1 MAQNTYYPLLYEL
14 IIFPLCSFRPSSKRS
29 GLTVSVSGPAC
40 LSRPFV
46 HFLTDAAALDCGYG
60 CGWGCGFGLCQ
71 GSQLAN
77 VSISCTL
84 TVVRVVVAA
93 VVVVVVVVAVA
104 SMKLLTTFVSCPDHT
119 ACSRRACVWV
129 WVLSWSLSPSP
140 SRLLP
145 DFTSYWQWKPRLP
158 QMPHFAALLWLI
170 VDSWPHWQVSN
181 KTLVLEISI
190 WKFQRQGNKH
200 FSLAF
205 PLFAICDIFCNW
217 FLPQKFCSFRF
228 GPCVGFRALL
238 WLFMVSVMALIYL
251 CAFYRALSVPQTGAK
266 SKNSFHF
273 VARLITVW
281 HSLEQS
287 SRPLVRRLT
296 CHRGT
301 CTFLVYQKDV

>member
-1 MAQNTYYPLLYEL
+1 MITKLLVAVAQNTYYPLLYEL

-119 ACSRRACVWV
+119 ACSRRVCV
-129 WVLSWSLSPSP
+129 
-140 SRLLP
+140 
-145 DFTSYWQWKPRLP
+145 
-158 QMPHFAALLWLI
+158 
-170 VDSWPHWQVSN
+170 
-181 KTLVLEISI
+181 
-190 WKFQRQGNKH
+190 
-200 FSLAF
+200 
-205 PLFAICDIFCNW
+205 
-217 FLPQKFCSFRF
+217 
-228 GPCVGFRALL
+228 
-238 WLFMVSVMALIYL
+238 
-251 CAFYRALSVPQTGAK
+251 
-266 SKNSFHF
+266 
-273 VARLITVW
+273 
-281 HSLEQS
+281 
-287 SRPLVRRLT
+287 
-296 CHRGT
+296 
-301 CTFLVYQKDV
+301 